1 MRSSFSIKSLIA
13 EKSPALAKKI
23 PAVGYYFLE
32 RIAHTRELARFIR
45 DTEAGSP
52 RDALGCALRR
62 LRLSY
67 RVRTVSHTT
76 LESILATDTRLTVAS
91 NHPFGGADALVLL
104 DLLTARFGHVAVP
117 ANDLVR
123 VVAPV
128 APYFVP
134 VNKHGSNPEL
144 VRTIDEVFSGDAPV
158 LVFPAGRTGR
168 PPRGRMLSRRIIEF
182 PWAKTFVKKSR
193 AHGRRIVPVHVDG
206 RNSRLFYFVAW
217 IRTRLAIR
225 ANLEMFL
232 LVDELVRRR
241 GSPIE
246 LVVGPPIDTSRLDAR
261 FDDAGWAE
269 RIRTYV
275 RALGD
280 GADDDFFSWL
290 DRGGLQ
296 ERAAVSVDR
305 TALTRRPR

>member
-1 MRSSFSIKSLIA
+1 MRSSFSIKTLIT
-13 EKSPALAKKI
+13 EKNPALARKI

-45 DTEAGSP
+45 DTAAAGP

-62 LRLSY
+62 LRMSY
-67 RVRTVSHTT
+67 HVRTVSDTT
-76 LESILATDTRLTVAS
+76 IERILANDARLTVAS

-128 APYFVP
+128 APLFVP
-134 VNKHGSNPEL
+134 VNKHGSNPDL

-168 PPRGRMLSRRIIEF
+168 PPRGTMISQRIIEF

-193 AHGRRIVPVHVDG
+193 THGRLIVPVFVDG
-206 RNSRLFYFVAW
+206 RNSWVFYFIAW

-241 GSPIE
+241 GSTVE
-246 LVVGPPIDTSRLDAR
+246 LVVGPAIDTSRLDAR

-280 GADDDFFSWL
+280 GVDDDFFSWL
-290 DRGGLQ
+290 DRCGLHA
-296 ERAAVSVDR
+296 RAAVSIDR
-305 TALTRRPR
+305 R